1 MKIMAKLSI
10 VTCALLLLLAA
21 TPASAQG
28 RIATVDL
35 KKLFDNYWK
44 TKQADAALKDRA
56 ADLDKEHKG
65 MVADFNK
72 ATDDYKAMLAS
83 SSDPAISDAERD
95 KKKKESEE
103 RLRGLKDQQETIVK
117 FENQART
124 TLDEQRRR
132 MRDNILGEVRKAVE
146 AKAKTSSYTLVID
159 VAAETINNT
168 PVVLFNTGENDITDS
183 ILSQLNASAPPEALT
198 PSTPA
203 VETNTAPKNTPAPK
217 TTTPPKK

>member
-1 MKIMAKLSI
+1 MKTIPKFI
-10 VTCALLLLLAA
+10 TIPCAMLLLLAA
-21 TPASAQG
+21 TTASAQG

-65 MVADFNK
+65 MLADYNK
-72 ATDDYKAMLAS
+72 ATDDYKAMLAA
-83 SSDPAISDAERD
+83 SSDPAISDSERE
-95 KKKKESEE
+95 KKKKDAEE
-103 RLRGLKDQQETIVK
+103 KLRNLKDQQETIVK

-132 MRDNILGEVRKAVE
+132 MRDNILGEVRKAVD
-146 AKAKTSSYTLVID
+146 AKAKVAGYTMVID

-168 PVVLFNTGENDITDS
+168 PVILFNNGENDITDA
-183 ILSQLNASAPPEALT
+183 ILSQLNASAPPEAVA
-198 PSTPA
+198 PA
-203 VETNTAPKNTPAPK
+203 ETKSEPK
-217 TTTPPKK
+217 TEPKK